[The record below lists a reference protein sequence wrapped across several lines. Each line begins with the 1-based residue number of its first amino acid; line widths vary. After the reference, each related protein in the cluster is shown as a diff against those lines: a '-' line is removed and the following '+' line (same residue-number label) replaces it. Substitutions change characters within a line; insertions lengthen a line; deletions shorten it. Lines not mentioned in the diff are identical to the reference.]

1 MKLKKHISFK
11 LGVRTYT
18 PILAAALVTSVLV
31 GVVQLNKADGLAPLD
46 QAQTDNWQPV
56 DSPASSD
63 TETAAAD
70 EAAMAATLALTQN
83 TIVTPPYVPTAA
95 ASPRGLNL
103 YVDSALAAQG
113 RPSQIASQPT
123 ASWLGEWSGDVQA
136 AANALTSNATAQNAI
151 PTIVAYNIPVR
162 DCGSY
167 SAGGANSSEYYK
179 SWIRQLAAGIGQRK
193 AIVILEPDALSQ
205 IGCLNGNDQAAR
217 YTNLSDAVSVLAS
230 QTGASVYLDA
240 GHSNWVSAN
249 DMADRLKKANVAA
262 ARGFALNVSNFQ
274 TTGSSDSYGD
284 RLTGLI
290 NKPYVVDTS
299 RSGNGSNGE
308 WCNPRG
314 RALGERPSTNVGG
327 NIDAYLWVK
336 IPGESDGS
344 CNGGPPAGMWW
355 DEYAQ
360 ELIRNAH

>member
-31 GVVQLNKADGLAPLD
+31 GAIQLNKADGLAPVEQV
-46 QAQTDNWQPV
+46 QADNWQSIDPSV
-56 DSPASSD
+56 SPD
-63 TETAAAD
+63 ENTAVTD
-70 EAAMAATLALTQN
+70 EAAKAAALALSQN
-83 TIVTPPYVPTAA
+83 AIVAPPYVPTAS

-103 YVDSALAAQG
+103 YVDSTLASQG

-123 ASWLGEWSGDVQA
+123 ATWLGEWSGDVQA
-136 AANALTSNATAQNAI
+136 AANTLTSNAAAQNAI

-205 IGCLNGNDQAAR
+205 INCLNENDQNAR
-217 YTNLSDAVSVLAS
+217 YANLSDAVSVLTS

-240 GHSNWVSAN
+240 GHSNWVSTS

-284 RLTGLI
+284 RLTGLV

-336 IPGESDGS
+336 VPGESDGS
-344 CNGGPPAGMWW
+344 CNGGPPAGIWW

-360 ELIRNAH
+360 ELIRNTH

>member
-1 MKLKKHISFK
+1 MRLKQRISSKLT
-11 LGVRTYT
+11 VRIYA
-18 PILAAALVTSVLV
+18 PILVAAVVSSILV
-31 GVVQLNKADGLAPLD
+31 GAVQLTKADGLSLAD
-46 QAQTDNWQPV
+46 NTQTSDWQTV
-56 DSPASSD
+56 DASLPASNEGVA
-63 TETAAAD
+63 TD
-70 EAAMAATLALTQN
+70 EAAKAAALALTQN
-83 TIVTPPYVPTAA
+83 TIITPPHAPTAS

-103 YVDSALAAQG
+103 YVNPALAAQG

-123 ASWLGEWSGDVQA
+123 ATWLGEWSGDVQA
-136 AANALTSNATAQNAI
+136 AANNLVANAAAQNAV

-167 SAGGANSSEYYK
+167 SAGGANSSDYYK
-179 SWIRQLAAGIGQRK
+179 SWIRQLANGVGQRK
-193 AIVILEPDALSQ
+193 AIIILEPDALSQ
-205 IGCLNGNDQAAR
+205 ITCLNSNDQAAR
-217 YTNLSDAVSVLAS
+217 YANLSDAVTILTS

-240 GHSNWVSAN
+240 GHSNWVSAS
-249 DMADRLKKANVAA
+249 DMSDRLKKANVGQ

-284 RLTGLI
+284 RLTGLT

-314 RALGERPSTNVGG
+314 RALGERPTTNVGG

-336 IPGESDGS
+336 VPGESDGS
-344 CNGGPPAGMWW
+344 CNGGPAAGEWW
-355 DEYAQ
+355 DDYAQ
-360 ELIRNAH
+360 ELIRNSR

>member
-1 MKLKKHISFK
+1 MRLKKRISFK

-18 PILAAALVTSVLV
+18 PILVAALVSSVLI
-31 GVVQLNKADGLAPLD
+31 GALQLHKADGLAP
-46 QAQTDNWQPV
+46 AEFQTDSWQHIDP
-56 DSPASSD
+56 SNSLQTEQAAS
-63 TETAAAD
+63 A
-70 EAAMAATLALTQN
+70 EAAQVAALAITQN
-83 TIVTPPYVPTAA
+83 PIIAPPYVPTSA

-103 YVDSALAAQG
+103 YVDPTLAAQG

-123 ASWLGEWSGDVQA
+123 ATWLGEWSGDVQA
-136 AANALTSNATAQNAI
+136 AANTLTSNAAAQNAV

-167 SAGGANSSEYYK
+167 SAGGANSSDYYK

-205 IGCLNGNDQAAR
+205 ITCLNANDQAAR
-217 YTNLSDAVSVLAS
+217 YANLSDAVTVLTS

-240 GHSNWVSAN
+240 GHSNWVSAT
-249 DMADRLKKANVAA
+249 DMADRLKKANIAA

-284 RLTGLI
+284 RLTGLT

-344 CNGGPPAGMWW
+344 CNGGPAAGVWW
-355 DEYAQ
+355 DDYAQ